1 MIENFD
7 AYIDMLGE
15 LTDAELFNEID
26 DMEGEYEY
34 EARE

>member
-15 LTDAELFNEID
+15 LTDAELFNESD
-26 DMEGEYEY
+26 DAEDEYVC

>member
-15 LTDAELFNEID
+15 LTDAELFNEND
-26 DMEGEYEY
+26 DTEDEYVC